1 MFSHRCDMDI
11 YPPACRNIDLESVS
25 RKFIGK
31 SKHHEYNHS
40 LYPSACTLFM
50 ETKLE
55 AAVTIFP
62 NTDNTHKCI
71 LMLFTNIAEPEWIS
85 VNCSKKLYHD
95 FLCESEKITN
105 ISFSID
111 NSGKRTTLC
120 SPKHISKNS
129 KCYLFVWHNLAN
141 SFNVVHLCKN
151 DLILNSL
158 VEVSDRLKHILKAV
172 SVPFHPLLFFANQP
186 GERHSW
192 KLKRYLYLFAS
203 EKYFISNNSTE
214 GYHICVSKNK
224 KISPGSQLFQC
235 ADGMYISQNN
245 VCDGNV
251 NCFGSSTDEF
261 CMVTRESTQAKTRNP
276 VQGKCPELHY
286 ESLNGVCQK
295 FYFLKWNT
303 NKNTL
308 TKHHMTCNINGTKI
322 DLNLKDDLVADCG
335 PEAQDELILLS
346 LLNHKSHF
354 RCKRPYQIPCK
365 SGHPKCYN
373 ITDICTFSLDL
384 SNHLHPCRTGGHL
397 ELCDA
402 FQCNMMFKCYKSY
415 CVPWSY
421 LCDGK
426 WDCPYGNDELYS
438 CGPITA
444 CPHLYSCR
452 ASRQCIH
459 VGTVCDNTNNCPS
472 GDDEEFCE
480 LKNHICP
487 QPCQCLL
494 FAMKCCKAVSLLV
507 TLHESYYPH
516 VFIDISFSDIRNIR
530 TIFQIFPSLNFVI
543 LTHTRTQHICQIF
556 SSGFTIYFDVSFNLI
571 ESIAPNCLTSFLKL
585 NYLNINNNKIS
596 CLATKSFVNATSLQ
610 VLCLSN
616 NPLQNL
622 PYNIFADS
630 TKIKLFH
637 VRNVTLKEMNLN
649 AFTNA
654 FSVIL
659 NVTDYHICCIAPSRV
674 NCTSAIPWVVSCGDI
689 LPTKTMRTIF
699 IVVSVLILVLSG
711 VCFLS
716 HILDSHSSTSFKSAV
731 VAVNLSHILMIT
743 FLSIVWISDI
753 LLEGTIVLK
762 EEIWRSGTA
771 CFTACQFVLW
781 YSILSQ
787 LTINFLSLSRMMVVI
802 YPIDTKFK
810 GTKFTINCLIIIFLA
825 TFMLSISIVLGTK
838 FTASSM
844 PTLLCIPFF
853 DPAGHTTIV
862 TFVIWCVVIMQM
874 MSTTGVTIMHIF
886 LVNNFLK
893 SQNNITKSKA
903 ENSPVFLITQ
913 LSVLTTF
920 NILCWISS
928 DAVFLTAMFLP
939 NYPSPLV
946 TWTSVAIL
954 PINSISY
961 PAIFVVT
968 QVRKY
973 CCTKQ
978 KKGL

>member
-1 MFSHRCDMDI
+1 MFSHRCVMTNHSVC
-11 YPPACRNIDLESVS
+11 ANIESVF
-25 RKFIGK
+25 RKD
-31 SKHHEYNHS
+31 

-55 AAVTIFP
+55 ATVTIFP
-62 NTDNTHKCI
+62 NTDNTSKCL

-85 VNCSKKLYHD
+85 LNCSKKLYHN

-105 ISFSID
+105 ISFSTD
-111 NSGKRTTLC
+111 NSQKRTTLC
-120 SPKHISKNS
+120 SQKHISTSS

-141 SFNVVHLCKN
+141 SPNVVHLCKYQQ
-151 DLILNSL
+151 ILNSL
-158 VEVSDRLKHILKAV
+158 FEVSDKLKHILQAV

-192 KLKRYLYLFAS
+192 KLKRYLYLFAF
-203 EKYFISNNSTE
+203 EKHLISNNNTE
-214 GYHICVSKNK
+214 GYYICVSNNK
-224 KISPGSQLFQC
+224 KITPGSQLFQC
-235 ADGMYISQNN
+235 ADGMYIPQDN

-251 NCFGSSTDEF
+251 HCVGEVTDEF
-261 CMVTRESTQAKTRNP
+261 CIVTTESTCAKTRNP
-276 VQGKCPELHY
+276 VQGKCSELHY
-286 ESLNGVCQK
+286 QSLNGVCQK
-295 FYFLKWNT
+295 LFLTKQNT
-303 NKNTL
+303 NENTL
-308 TKHHMTCNINGTKI
+308 TKHLITCDFNGTEI

-335 PEAQDELILLS
+335 PDAQDELLLLS
-346 LLNHKSHF
+346 LLKHKSHF
-354 RCKRPYQIPCK
+354 RCKRPHEIPCK

-373 ITDICTFSLDL
+373 ITDICAFSLDL
-384 SNHLHPCRTGGHL
+384 SYHLHPCRTGGHL

-426 WDCPYGNDELYS
+426 WDCPYGNDELSS
-438 CGPITA
+438 CRPITA

-459 VGTVCDNTNNCPS
+459 VGTVCDNTKNCPS

-487 QPCQCLL
+487 QQCHCLM
-494 FAMKCCKAVSLLV
+494 FAMKCCKTVDLLAI
-507 TLHESYYPH
+507 LHESYYPH
-516 VFIDISFSDIRNIR
+516 VFIDTSFSDIRDIK
-530 TIFQIFPSLNFVI
+530 TIFKIFPSLKVVF

-556 SSGFTIYFDVSFNLI
+556 SSGCTIYFDVSFNLI
-571 ESIAPNCLTSFLKL
+571 DNIAPNCLTSFLNL
-585 NYLNINNNKIS
+585 NYLNINDNKIS
-596 CLATKSFVNATSLQ
+596 HLAAQSFVNATSLQ
-610 VLCLSN
+610 VVCLSN
-616 NPLQNL
+616 NPLENL
-622 PYNIFADS
+622 PYNIFGDS

-637 VRNVTLKEMNLN
+637 ARNVTLKEMNLN
-649 AFTNA
+649 AFANA
-654 FSVIL
+654 FSLIL

-674 NCTSAIPWVVSCGDI
+674 NCTSAVPWFVSCGNI
-689 LPTKTMRTIF
+689 LPATTMRTTF
-699 IVVSVLILVLSG
+699 FVVSALILFLSG
-711 VCFLS
+711 VC
-716 HILDSHSSTSFKSAV
+716 ILIHTIDSHSSASFISAV

-753 LLEGTIVLK
+753 LLEETIVLT
-762 EEIWRSGTA
+762 EEIWRAGTA

-802 YPIDTKFK
+802 FPIDTKFK
-810 GTKFTINCLIIIFLA
+810 GTMFTIKCLVILFLA
-825 TFMLSISIVLGTK
+825 TFMVSVSIVLGTK
-838 FTASSM
+838 FTAMMM

-853 DPAGHTTIV
+853 DPAGHTTVV
-862 TFVIWCVVIMQM
+862 TVVTWCVVIMQI
-874 MSTTGVTIMHIF
+874 MSTIGVTIMHIL
-886 LVNNFLK
+886 LVYNFLK

-903 ENSPVFLITQ
+903 DNSPVFLIAQ
-913 LSVLTTF
+913 LVVLTTF
-920 NILCWISS
+920 NILCWVSS

-939 NYPSPLV
+939 KYPSPLV
-946 TWTSVAIL
+946 PWTSVAIL
-954 PINSISY
+954 PVNSVSY

-973 CCTKQ
+973 CHAKQ